1 MLVSKE
7 FTFDAAHHLTKY
19 HGKCEH
25 VHGHTYRLQVTV
37 EGEVQENGLV
47 IDFVILK
54 KIVKDKVLAK
64 YDHRDLNE
72 YFENPTAE
80 VVLKAIWDELVDL
93 PSLLKAEL
101 ENPNMPDDIKRLLK
115 GSPEGVAEGAFKKEI
130 NEKVRL
136 HELRLWE
143 TPTSYVTYRGE

>member
-1 MLVSKE
+1 MLVTKE

-37 EGEVQENGLV
+37 EGDVQENGLV

-54 KIVKDKVLAK
+54 KIVKERVLEK
-64 YDHRDLNE
+64 YDHRDLNK

-80 VVLKAIWDELVDL
+80 NVVMAIWEELKDL
-93 PSLLKAEL
+93 SKLLGAEM
-101 ENPNMPDDIKRLLK
+101 ENLNMPEEIKRLLRD
-115 GSPEGVAEGAFKKEI
+115 GEGGLKEV

-136 HELRLWE
+136 HELKLWE
-143 TPTSYVTYRGE
+143 TPSSFVVYNGK